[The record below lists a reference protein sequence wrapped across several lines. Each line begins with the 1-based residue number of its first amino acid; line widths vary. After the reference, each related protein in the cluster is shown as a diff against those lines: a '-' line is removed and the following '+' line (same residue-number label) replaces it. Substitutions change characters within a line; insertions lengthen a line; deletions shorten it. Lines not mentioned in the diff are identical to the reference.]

1 MFQIY
6 LIIYCYAML
15 LGSGVDTNHCGGQ
28 GYLQRG
34 APWDFSPPGLSFP
47 PG

>member
-15 LGSGVDTNHCGGQ
+15 LGSGVDTYHSGGQ
-28 GYLQRG
+28 GCLCLQRG
-34 APWDFSPPGLSFP
+34 HPGISPLLG
-47 PG
+47 